1 MNRLSAVII
10 TYNEANNIGRCID
23 SLKGV
28 ADEIIVLDSF
38 STDDTAAIA
47 AAKGALVYQQ
57 NFSGYIQQKNSAIQL
72 SSNNLVLSLDAD
84 EALSEQLAAS
94 ITLAKSNYTG
104 AAYSM
109 NRCNI
114 YCGHPIRH
122 GLWYPDRKL
131 RLFDKRNGYCGGLNP
146 HDKIIVAQTV
156 PCIHL
161 KGDLLHYT
169 YNSFKEYRIRNE
181 EVSTVA
187 AQSLFNSGSKVHW
200 SKIFLSP
207 AWTFLNGYFLRLG
220 FLNGWHGM
228 VIAYQTTSQSFK
240 KYYKLRQL
248 QKPDY
253 EKLNLQT
260 IELKTTA

>member
-1 MNRLSAVII
+1 MNRLSVVII
-10 TYNEANNIGRCID
+10 TFNEALNIGRCIE
-23 SLKGV
+23 SVKAV

-38 STDDTAAIA
+38 STDDTVNISVEI
-47 AAKGALVYQQ
+47 GALVYQQ
-57 NFSGYIQQKNSAIQL
+57 KFCGYIQQKNNAIQL
-72 SSNNLVLSLDAD
+72 SSHNLVLSLDAD

-94 ITLAKSNYTG
+94 IAIVKADDNA

-122 GLWYPDRKL
+122 GLWYPDRKF
-131 RLFDKRNGYCGGLNP
+131 RLFDNRNGYCGGLNP
-146 HDKIIVAQTV
+146 HDKIILSQPVPTV
-156 PCIHL
+156 QL

-169 YNSFKEYRIRNE
+169 YNNFKEYQERNE

-187 AQSLFNSGSKVHW
+187 ATSLFHSRAKVHW

-207 AWTFLNGYFLRLG
+207 VWTFLNGYFLRLG
-220 FLNGWHGM
+220 FLDGWHGIE
-228 VIAYQTTSQSFK
+228 IACQTTSQSFK

-248 QKPDY
+248 QKQSFQ
-253 EKLNLQT
+253 KLNLQT
-260 IELKTTA
+260 IEFKTSA

>member
-1 MNRLSAVII
+1 MNRLSVVII
-10 TYNEANNIGRCID
+10 TFNEASNIGGCID
-23 SLKGV
+23 SVKAV
-28 ADEIIVLDSF
+28 ADEVIVLDSY
-38 STDDTAAIA
+38 SSDDTVKIA
-47 AAKGALVYQQ
+47 AEKGALVYQQ
-57 NFSGYIQQKNSAIQL
+57 KFSGYILQKNNAIQL
-72 SSNNLVLSLDAD
+72 SSYNLVLSLDAD
-84 EALSEQLAAS
+84 EALSEELAAS
-94 ITLAKSNYTG
+94 IAIAKAG
-104 AAYSM
+104 DKAAAYSM

-146 HDKIIVAQTV
+146 HDKIILTQTV
-156 PCIHL
+156 STVQL

-169 YNSFKEYRIRNE
+169 YNNFKEYQERNE

-187 AQSLFNSGSKVHW
+187 ATSLFNSRVKVHW

-207 AWTFLNGYFLRLG
+207 VWAFLNGYFLRLG
-220 FLNGWHGM
+220 FLDGWYGM
-228 VIAYQTTSQSFK
+228 VIACQTTSQSFK

-248 QKPDY
+248 QK
-253 EKLNLQT
+253 KSFQKINLQT